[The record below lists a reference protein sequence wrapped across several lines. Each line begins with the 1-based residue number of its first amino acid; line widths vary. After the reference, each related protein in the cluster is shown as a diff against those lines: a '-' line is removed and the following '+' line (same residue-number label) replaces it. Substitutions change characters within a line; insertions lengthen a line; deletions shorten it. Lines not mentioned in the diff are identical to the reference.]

1 MTQTAEQLQ
10 HQAEAATPRQRF
22 LSFVLD
28 WLVWVYLL
36 AAVIY
41 YFREEIS
48 KGKLPFEVPFSL
60 PTLYWLA
67 LFLGLEI
74 SILLSCFGSTL
85 GKKLA
90 GIEIVSNDGS
100 ALNWGQGLLRYLA
113 LHLSNLPLCLGS
125 LWMLGSN
132 EHLTWHDRLSGSRVV
147 VREDTLA
154 EQARPAPPWYRT
166 QMGIVSILLVVETLI
181 LGWRITEINLYRLF
195 TSAYKMDNVTKAL
208 FRPEWGVLGIVLE
221 RMIETIFL
229 ALMATILAIPVASV
243 LSFLAARNLMLP
255 ITTRFG
261 NLLVAVF
268 SALVGAILGVS
279 LTQYLFAA
287 PFCPALLQTP
297 LAAGLLVPVGG
308 ILGLVIFSLLG
319 ARLAR
324 RTFERLGITSSRILL
339 GVLGGLLGAGLAWLI
354 LDVVVVVFIFGSWW
368 SQFCSF
374 FPAVPWVVIPLGG
387 LLGAVLSARLE
398 PDYCF
403 PIGQVVYYG
412 VRSVLNVARSV
423 EPLIWAIVFVVWV
436 RVGPFPG
443 MLALLIHSIAALGK
457 LYSEQIEIIDPGPLE
472 AITATGANAIQTIVY
487 AVIPQIIPPY
497 TAFTIYRWD
506 INVRMSTVIGF
517 VGGGGIGQSFNQYMK
532 LLQWRK
538 VGVVVLLIILVVMAM
553 DFTSAKIRE
562 KII

>member
-1 MTQTAEQLQ
+1 MTQAVEQTQ
-10 HQAEAATPRQRF
+10 PQAEPATPRQRF
-22 LSFVLD
+22 LSFVFD

-36 AAVIY
+36 GAVVY
-41 YFREEIS
+41 YFREEIA

-74 SILLSCFGSTL
+74 SILLSCLGSTL
-85 GKKLA
+85 GKRLA
-90 GIEIVSNDGS
+90 GIEIVSNNGS
-100 ALNWGQGLLRYLA
+100 ALSWPRGLLRYA
-113 LHLSNLPLCLGS
+113 AMHLSNLPLCLGS

-132 EHLTWHDRLSGSRVV
+132 DHLTWHDRLSGSRVV
-147 VREDTLA
+147 VRDESLA
-154 EQARPAPPWYRT
+154 EQARPAKAWYQT
-166 QMGIVSILLVVETLI
+166 QMGIVSILLVIETLI

-229 ALMATILAIPVASV
+229 ALMATILAIPVAAV

-261 NLLVAVF
+261 NLLVVVF
-268 SALVGAILGVS
+268 SALAGAMLGVS
-279 LTQYLFAA
+279 LLKYLLAA
-287 PFCPALLQTP
+287 PFCPTSLQDP
-297 LAAGLLVPVGG
+297 LASGLLVPAGG
-308 ILGLVIFSLLG
+308 LLGLVIFSLLG
-319 ARLAR
+319 ARLTR
-324 RTFERLGITSSRILL
+324 RIFGKLGSTSGRILN
-339 GVLGGLLGAGLAWLI
+339 GVLGGLLSAGLTWLV
-354 LDVVVVVFIFGSWW
+354 LDVLVVVFILGSWW

-374 FPAVPWVVIPLGG
+374 FPAIPWIVIPLGG

-398 PDYCF
+398 PNHRF
-403 PIGQVVYYG
+403 PIGQVAYYG
-412 VRSVLNVARSV
+412 IRSILNVARSV

-457 LYSEQIEIIDPGPLE
+457 LYSEQIESIDPGPLE
-472 AITATGANAIQTIVY
+472 AITATGANALQVIVY
-487 AVIPQIIPPY
+487 AVVPQIIPPY

-506 INVRMSTVIGF
+506 INVRMSTIIGF

-538 VGVVVLLIILVVMAM
+538 VGVVVLLIVLVVMAM